1 MTKARISSQV
11 SQTTIG
17 GYTILEKIGDGGM
30 GTVYKGHNP
39 LTNKYVAVKVVTK
52 GVLSNEVLRMRFA
65 QECQVARRLDHPNIV
80 RVLDFGL
87 EGTKPFL
94 VMEYVDGESLGQ
106 RIQRQGRL
114 APDEAVRIIV
124 QIGKAL
130 HWAHQ
135 RRLVHRDVKPDNI
148 LVSNDGVAKLADL
161 GLVKNLEGDL
171 NLTRTQ
177 SSLGTPNFMSPEQFE
192 DAKHA
197 DARSD
202 LYSLAASLY
211 MAVTGEL
218 PFGSRSAKAVVTIY
232 KKKLSGDLTP
242 PRKLAPEVSERLEA
256 EIMRGLHPERG
267 KRHTSAREFVDRL
280 SVLTARPAA
289 APAAAAEPPPQRNGK
304 QRRKPRFPTRR
315 GSSCQ
320 PFQRPP
326 DQSWAGQVINISEGG
341 LCLELGRR
349 YEPGSLLTIVIEG
362 KGMTR
367 RSLVARVM
375 WVRFNSPKKWTHGC
389 QFDHPL
395 CDFEVE
401 ALR

>member
-1 MTKARISSQV
+1 MSKARIASQV
-11 SQTTIG
+11 SQTTMG
-17 GYTILEKIGDGGM
+17 GYAILEKIGDGGM

-52 GVLSNEVLRMRFA
+52 GVLGNEVLRMRFA

-87 EGTKPFL
+87 EGTRPFL

-106 RIQRQGRL
+106 RIHRQGRL
-114 APDEAVRIIV
+114 PPDEAVAIIV

-171 NLTRTQ
+171 NLTQTQ
-177 SSLGTPNFMSPEQFE
+177 ASLGTPNFMSPEQFE

-202 LYSLAASLY
+202 LYSLAATLY

-218 PFGSRSAKAVVTIY
+218 PFGSRSAKAVVTMY
-232 KKKLSGDLTP
+232 KKKVNGELTP

-256 EIMRGLHPERG
+256 EILRGLDPDRER
-267 KRHTSAREFVDRL
+267 RHGSAREFVERL
-280 SVLTARPAA
+280 SLLIAQPAA
-289 APAAAAEPPPQRNGK
+289 APAPEAPPPHRKGK
-304 QRRKPRFPTRR
+304 ERRKARFPTKR
-315 GSSCQ
+315 GTSCQ
-320 PFQRPP
+320 PLQRAP
-326 DQSWAGQVINISEGG
+326 DQSWSGQVVNISEGG

-349 YEPGSLLTIVIEG
+349 YEPGALLTIVVEG

-375 WVRFNSPKKWTHGC
+375 WARPNGPKKYTLGC
-389 QFDHPL
+389 QFDQPL